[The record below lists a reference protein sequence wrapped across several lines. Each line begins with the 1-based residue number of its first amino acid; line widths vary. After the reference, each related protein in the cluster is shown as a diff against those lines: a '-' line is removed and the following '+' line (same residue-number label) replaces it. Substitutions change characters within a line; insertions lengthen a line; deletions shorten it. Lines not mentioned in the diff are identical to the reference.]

1 MTPFATNA
9 IDRID
14 DVPGL
19 YISEYKHS
27 GQLPRTTINN
37 LASITIPRSLSL
49 LREHGITHVLSL
61 NDRNRCP
68 EIGAGMGIQHI
79 SVEIGDNPL
88 EDLLMCLEGLC
99 AWIGHSLNPS
109 TAYIGLNG
117 GEAARD
123 VGPPYTIQ
131 TGDASPDAMGYRTAQ
146 GCIYDLATV
155 HSPKVL
161 VHCSQGISRSGAVI
175 TAYLMKTLSLDYDSA
190 LSRAQKYRPIVMP
203 NSGFA
208 DQLRLWGQLQHCI
221 FTHNIGGKATTKS
234 RYENWKADRG
244 VLLKKSELE
253 RQQVSME
260 RMREMA
266 ERCRPGKV
274 ELEGK

>member
-19 YISEYKHS
+19 YISEYKHP

-37 LASITIPRSLSL
+37 LASITIPRSPSL
-49 LREHGITHVLSL
+49 LKEHGITHILSL
-61 NDRNRCP
+61 SDRNRCP
-68 EIGAGMGIQHI
+68 KIGAEMGIQHI
-79 SVEIGDNPL
+79 LVEIGDNPL

-99 AWIGHSLNPS
+99 AWIEHSLNPS
-109 TAYIGLNG
+109 TAAIAPNG
-117 GEAARD
+117 GEATRD
-123 VGPPYTIQ
+123 IGPPYTIQ
-131 TGDASPDAMGYRTAQ
+131 TDDASPSMTGGRIAQ
-146 GCIYDLATV
+146 DCVYSPAAV
-155 HSPKVL
+155 HGPKVL

-190 LSRAQKYRPIVMP
+190 LSRAQKYRPVVMP

-244 VLLKKSELE
+244 VLLTKAELE
-253 RQQVSME
+253 RQQVLME